1 MVDLLSVS
9 TFSPVTGSITLI
21 KILSATLN
29 GRASSF
35 LTAFIIKFLKIGS
48 AVFAPVSYFPNDF
61 GKLIEPKNEEQLLE
75 NLLQFSK
82 NEPVDKDKMHAYA
95 IQNFGKNTIASTF
108 SELYHSSLK
117 KYT

>member
-1 MVDLLSVS
+1 MTYEGVLTKMQTEFGNPIQYYLVFEDSFLNINQLLGKPMEINFVG
-9 TFSPVTGSITLI
+9 FQCLNCGKKK
-21 KILSATLN
+21 KILIVDDSTTN
-29 GRASSF
+29 IF
-35 LTAFIIKFLKIGS
+35 
-48 AVFAPVSYFPNDF
+48 
-61 GKLIEPKNEEQLLE
+61 LLE